1 MGSYI
6 VLSYRGTS
14 MIELETTMT
23 EDKIIRHCQAGDREA
38 FRTIVEQYQD
48 VLFGTAYLM
57 TGSRVVAEDQVQEA
71 FLSAWK
77 GIGSFHTGRPLKP
90 WLVRILVNKVISY
103 RRVNSKVIISFDP
116 DSVADPVGNDP
127 AEDVEQRDQ
136 LQRVLRS
143 LSEEQRQVVLLRYFT
158 GLSLAETAQALGRR
172 QGTVKSQ
179 THRALEQLKN
189 LIEDDNK
196 L

>member
-1 MGSYI
+1 
-6 VLSYRGTS
+6 

-77 GIGSFHTGRPLKP
+77 GVGSFHTGRPLKP

-158 GLSLAETAQALGRR
+158 GLSLAETAQTLGRR